1 MDRLVAKTHVRLR
14 LEAVY
19 KSLTP
24 TEQRVCDFVLQNPEQ
39 IIHFTISELSKAA
52 GVSDATVTRLCQSVG
67 YHGYPEFRVLLAR
80 DLATLQQ
87 MSSGELRVTDAID
100 DIRDKIITGS
110 VQSISDTRYTLDSE
124 VLRNCAACIA
134 QANRIDV
141 YGIGGSACVA
151 QDICHKFIR
160 LGIIIVAYSD
170 ADLMSIS
177 SATLSV
183 RDLAIGV
190 SHTGRSESV
199 VDAIR
204 RAKTGGAATIAL
216 THNPLSPLAKSSDFV
231 LQYAARPT
239 AFSND
244 SLSGRL
250 SQLVVADLL
259 YTLIAFSSF
268 DRSAQLID
276 QANTLANKRRLA

>member
-1 MDRLVAKTHVRLR
+1 MDKQVAKTHVRLR

-24 TEQRVCDFVLQNPEQ
+24 TEQRVCDFALQYPEKV
-39 IIHFTISELSKAA
+39 IHFTISELSKAA

-80 DLATLQQ
+80 DLANPQQ
-87 MSSGELRVTDAID
+87 MNSGELRVTDAAD
-100 DIRDKIITGS
+100 DIRDKLIAAS
-110 VQSISDTRYTLDSE
+110 VQSISDTRYTLDVEALCGS
-124 VLRNCAACIA
+124 AACIA
-134 QANRIDV
+134 RAGRIDV

-151 QDICHKFIR
+151 QDICHKFLR
-160 LGIIIVAYSD
+160 LGIAIVAYSD
-170 ADLMSIS
+170 VDLMSIS
-177 SATLSV
+177 SAMLSS

-190 SHTGRSESV
+190 SHTGRTESV

-204 RAKTGGAATIAL
+204 RAKTGGAKTIAL
-216 THNPLSPLAKSSDFV
+216 THDPLSPLAKSSDLV

-250 SQLVVADLL
+250 SQLVIADLL

-276 QANTLANKRRLA
+276 QANALANKRRLR